1 MPDLGGPNST
11 TLTAMRCPYCANDDT
26 RVIDSRPAG
35 AGAEVRRRRACPAC
49 GRRFTTYERAELP
62 LLVRKRDG
70 ATDPFDVEKVRS
82 GIEPALGGR
91 PIADGVIEGILQRVG
106 EAAQAAAP
114 EITSDEIGHIVLE
127 GLRQADEV
135 AYLRF
140 ASVYKDFQGA
150 RDFDKEMATL
160 ED

>member
-1 MPDLGGPNST
+1 MSNDSS
-11 TLTAMRCPYCANDDT
+11 TLTGMRCPYCAAEDT

-35 AGAEVRRRRACPAC
+35 EGREVRRRRTCPSC
-49 GRRFTTYERAELP
+49 HQRFTTYERAQLP

-70 ATDPFDVEKVRS
+70 STDPFLLDKVRG
-82 GIEPALGGR
+82 GIERALGGR
-91 PIADGVIEGILQRVG
+91 EIPSGVIDEILEQV
-106 EAAQAAAP
+106 EATANEAAP
-114 EITSDEIGHIVLE
+114 EVTSEEIGRIVLD
-127 GLRQADEV
+127 GLKRADEV

-150 RDFDKEMATL
+150 EDFEKEMASL

>member
-1 MPDLGGPNST
+1 MPTNSS
-11 TLTAMRCPYCANDDT
+11 TLTGMRCPYCANDDT

-35 AGAEVRRRRACPAC
+35 EGREVRRRRACPNC
-49 GRRFTTYERAELP
+49 GQRFTTYERAQLP

-70 ATDPFDVEKVRS
+70 TTDPFVLDKVRG
-82 GIEPALGGR
+82 GIERALGGR
-91 PIADGVIEGILQRVG
+91 EIPGGVIEEILEQVAV
-106 EAAQAAAP
+106 AAQAAAP
-114 EITSDEIGHIVLE
+114 EIPSDEIGRIVLD
-127 GLRQADEV
+127 GLKRADEV

-150 RDFDKEMATL
+150 RDFEKEMATL

>member
-1 MPDLGGPNST
+1 MTHAST
-11 TLTAMRCPYCANDDT
+11 TLTGMRCPYCANEDT

-35 AGAEVRRRRACPAC
+35 EGREVRRRRSCPSC
-49 GRRFTTYERAELP
+49 GQRFTTYERAQLP

-70 ATDPFDVEKVRS
+70 STDPFILDKVRS
-82 GIEPALGGR
+82 GIERALGGR
-91 PIADGVIEGILQRVG
+91 EIAAGVVDAILEQV
-106 EAAQAAAP
+106 EAAAQLASP
-114 EITSDEIGHIVLE
+114 EVASEEIGRIVLD

-140 ASVYKDFQGA
+140 ASVYKDFQA
-150 RDFDKEMATL
+150 AQDFEKEMATL